1 MNPQDGY
8 RRDKQIISLVTT
20 LGALTTEQVR
30 LLCFDGLKKASAI
43 RKSQER
49 LKRLCDT
56 GRLRRVRH
64 GQTYAYYL
72 ERPRHIDHLLTVN
85 WCYAYLAVRL
95 TPWERLVWD
104 RPDYGFLRPDALG
117 IIENTV
123 TKAAR
128 GWYVEADLSSNRFDK
143 VRIYNRLYE
152 SDKYSGEWWA
162 VGAKAFPSVFV
173 ITERA
178 ALVQAAIIRE
188 NTHGLK
194 WDVRTPDDVRGE
206 IHAKRFPDA
215 SGSAPGDVGS
225 GLYVPGVSDGAG
237 QEGTGSPSETPDDTS
252 MRHVPGSGVYRRDR
266 GDYRIL

>member
-72 ERPRHIDHLLTVN
+72 ERPRHMDHILTVN
-85 WCYAYLAVRL
+85 WCYVYLAAML
-95 TPWERLVWD
+95 TSWERLVWE
-104 RPDYGFLRPDALG
+104 RPDYGFLRPDAIG

-123 TKAAR
+123 TKATR
-128 GWYVEADLSSNRFDK
+128 GWYVEADLSSNRFDN
-143 VRIYNRLYE
+143 VRLYNRMYE
-152 SDKYSGEWWA
+152 SNKYATEWWA
-162 VGAKAFPSVFV
+162 DGAKTFPAVLV

-188 NTHGLK
+188 NTHGLR
-194 WDVRTPDDVRGE
+194 WDVRTLDDVRGE

-215 SGSAPGDVGS
+215 SGGAAGDVGS
-225 GLYVPGVSDGAG
+225 GLYVQDLSDGTG
-237 QEGTGSPSETPDDTS
+237 QEGIGRPGETPDTAP
-252 MRHVPGSGVYRRDR
+252 MRHVPGSGVHRRDR